1 MILRVSRRL
10 LCVAATVAAAGCLSP
25 TLPLP
30 PPSEPV
36 ATGPTAAGLLRLRGS
51 APERSWMHAYNHD
64 TGNGAFQEV
73 RRGRYDFT
81 IGAAVG
87 DRLVLWYAI
96 DGEESL
102 PLDWTVK
109 AQP

>member
-1 MILRVSRRL
+1 MTSRIGRRL
-10 LCVAATVAAAGCLSP
+10 VCVFAAIAVVGCLSP

-36 ATGPTAAGLLRLRGS
+36 VTGPTEAGLLRLRGS
-51 APERSWMHAYNHD
+51 APERSWMHAYNRN

-73 RRGRYDFT
+73 RAGRYDFT
-81 IGAAVG
+81 IQAKTG
-87 DRLVLWYAI
+87 DRLVLWYAM

-102 PLDWTVK
+102 PLDLEVE
-109 AQP
+109 PPE